1 MFQQPAIIQTRTYI
15 DTERNI
21 HIYYPVVTGLSNTD
35 AQHSINQTI
44 IEKLNQLLVEW
55 NFYEPSLVEL
65 QSWFEVKTNQRGV
78 LSLALYVYSF
88 TGGAHGMT
96 VINTLTFDIT
106 TGKKYTL
113 NELFKADSDYENV
126 LLDRIKTQVKERDI
140 PVINEPIT
148 FPDSENFYIA
158 DKSLVLYYQLYD
170 LAPYVYGIP
179 YFPIS
184 VYSIENIIN
193 EEGPLGKMMGSF

>member
-1 MFQQPAIIQTRTYI
+1 MFQQPAVIQTRTHI

-21 HIYYPVVTGLSNTD
+21 HINYPVVTGLNNSRV
-35 AQHSINQTI
+35 QQSINHAI
-44 IEKLNQLLVEW
+44 IEDLNQLLKEW
-55 NFYEPSLVEL
+55 NYHDPSLVEM

-78 LSLALYVYSF
+78 LSLALYVYSY

-96 VINTLTFDIT
+96 VIHTLTFDIT
-106 TGKKYTL
+106 TGKNYTL
-113 NELFKADSDYENV
+113 NELFKPDSNYENV
-126 LLDRIKTQVKERDI
+126 LLDMIKAQVKERDI

-148 FPDSENFYIA
+148 FPGNENFYIA
-158 DKSLVLYYQLYD
+158 DKCLVLYYQLYD
-170 LAPYVYGIP
+170 LAPYYYGIT

-184 VYSIENIIN
+184 IYAIQNIID